1 MSQKDATVIAREI
14 QDMAQAMAESMTSVA
29 ETVKAAVAVTHG
41 QARGEAGQIVQLA
54 APAPVIQLPPSNI
67 DVHVN
72 VPEQL
77 PPVINLPQTE
87 VTVNAPVSVNVPLSV
102 PQAYEV
108 QVTSRDAQGMI
119 KTFLII
125 PVMVEG

>member
-54 APAPVIQLPPSNI
+54 DARAGPSVAAAAHRRARQCARAAAAGHQPAADGI
-67 DVHVN
+67 DG
-72 VPEQL
+72 ECAGLQ
-77 PPVINLPQTE
+77 
-87 VTVNAPVSVNVPLSV
+87 
-102 PQAYEV
+102 
-108 QVTSRDAQGMI
+108 
-119 KTFLII
+119 
-125 PVMVEG
+125 

>member
-1 MSQKDATVIAREI
+1 V
-14 QDMAQAMAESMTSVA
+14 
-29 ETVKAAVAVTHG
+29 
-41 QARGEAGQIVQLA
+41 
-54 APAPVIQLPPSNI
+54 PP
-67 DVHVN
+67 
-72 VPEQL
+72 
-77 PPVINLPQTE
+77 
-87 VTVNAPVSVNVPLSV
+87 SV